1 MQGDE
6 EGGVVRKKYERN
18 VQAPEVPDQGALIV
32 LDSRLK

>member
-1 MQGDE
+1 VQGDE
-6 EGGVVRKKYERN
+6 EEGAVRKKYERN

>member
-1 MQGDE
+1 VQGDE
-6 EGGVVRKKYERN
+6 EESVVRKRYERN